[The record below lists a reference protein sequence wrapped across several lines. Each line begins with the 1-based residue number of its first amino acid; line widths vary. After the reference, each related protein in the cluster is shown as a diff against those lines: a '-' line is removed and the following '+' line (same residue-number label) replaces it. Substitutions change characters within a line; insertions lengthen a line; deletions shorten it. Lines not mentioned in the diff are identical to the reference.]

1 MLVVVTDEKGYL
13 TFENLTLCPYDKNLL
28 DLNLL
33 SNSDKQFI
41 NAYHQRVWDL
51 ISPHLNGDE

>member
-1 MLVVVTDEKGYL
+1 MLVVVTDEKGHL

-33 SNSDKQFI
+33 SHSDKEFI
-41 NAYHQRVWDL
+41 NIYHQRVWTL
-51 ISPHLNGDE
+51 LSPHLA